1 MKRFRLFA
9 AVGGVFVLSVLA
21 TAPANAFAASP
32 PNDNRANARPLGS
45 LPATV
50 TGTTAEASQEAR
62 DPYACRSYS
71 ESMWYRLESPTQ
83 RAVSVILD
91 AKDDLDAVVAVYR
104 QQRSQL
110 PLVTCRETDRRGRAG
125 LAFRAEKDATYFIL
139 VAQQPQSGPGRFQ
152 LEVFAPEPA
161 ARPPGERLPDDG
173 VRSTV
178 DPLRDVDDAWSV
190 VIPAGQTFRINLVP
204 ASGKCISLAVYRPRT
219 TAFSESS
226 PIRRLE
232 CGGYAVFTPGP
243 DGGGRYTLLVR
254 TTSQGGGPQ
263 RYRLQGAEAGPDDT
277 SPGLALRHG
286 QTHRGGLLAGAI
298 DALDLHRFTVARR
311 SDITLAMHAGERA
324 RFDLTVLR
332 DDGRRVMCECGE
344 FGSVRSRLRLNPG
357 RYFVV
362 VRARDYTGGHYRL
375 SLLVREITSTVL
387 TISGS
392 RTANAG
398 PGRSVRLEA
407 QTTPAPGGGVVRMQ
421 INRFDPLEGWQFS
434 RIIRVRVGPGG
445 VAAVHWTPPSVGRWE
460 VRAAYRGTRSSS
472 PSRSNVTRL
481 FVG

>member
-1 MKRFRLFA
+1 L
-9 AVGGVFVLSVLA
+9 VLSVLA

-71 ESMWYRLESPTQ
+71 ESVWYRLESPTQ

-110 PLVTCRETDRRGRAG
+110 PLVTCRETDRRGKAG

-139 VAQQPQSGPGRFQ
+139 VAQQPQSGPGSFQ
-152 LEVFAPEPA
+152 LEVFAPEPP

-204 ASGKCISLAVYRPRT
+204 ASGKCISPPSTAPRDGLLGDQSDPP
-219 TAFSESS
+219 ARVWG
-226 PIRRLE
+226 IRR
-232 CGGYAVFTPGP
+232 VHPGP
-243 DGGGRYTLLVR
+243 RRRREIHLAR
-254 TTSQGGGPQ
+254 SHNQPRRGPQ

-298 DALDLHRFTVARR
+298 DALIFTDSPWHDEA
-311 SDITLAMHAGERA
+311 T
-324 RFDLTVLR
+324 
-332 DDGRRVMCECGE
+332 
-344 FGSVRSRLRLNPG
+344 SRLQCTLVSG
-357 RYFVV
+357 R
-362 VRARDYTGGHYRL
+362 A
-375 SLLVREITSTVL
+375 ST
-387 TISGS
+387 
-392 RTANAG
+392 
-398 PGRSVRLEA
+398 
-407 QTTPAPGGGVVRMQ
+407 
-421 INRFDPLEGWQFS
+421 
-434 RIIRVRVGPGG
+434 
-445 VAAVHWTPPSVGRWE
+445 
-460 VRAAYRGTRSSS
+460 
-472 PSRSNVTRL
+472 
-481 FVG
+481 

>member
-1 MKRFRLFA
+1 VKRFRLFA
-9 AVGGVFVLSVLA
+9 AVGGVFVLGVLA
-21 TAPANAFAASP
+21 TVPATAFAASP

-45 LPATV
+45 LPAMV

-71 ESMWYRLESPTQ
+71 ESVWYRLESPTQ

-110 PLVTCRETDRRGRAG
+110 PLVTCRETDRRGKAG

-139 VAQQPQSGPGRFQ
+139 VAQQPQSDPGGFQ
-152 LEVFAPEPA
+152 LEVFAPEPP
-161 ARPPGERLPDDG
+161 ARPPGARLPDDG

-178 DPLRDVDDAWSV
+178 DPLRDADDAWSV
-190 VIPAGQTFRINLVP
+190 VIPAGRTFRINLVP
-204 ASGKCISLAVYRPRT
+204 AGGKCISLSVFRPRT
-219 TAFSESS
+219 AAFSESS

-263 RYRLQGAEAGPDDT
+263 RYRLQAAKAGPDDT
-277 SPGLALRHG
+277 SPGLALRDG
-286 QTHRGGLLAGAI
+286 QTNRGGLLAGAI
-298 DALDLHRFTVARR
+298 DNLDLHRFTVARR
-311 SDITLAMHAGERA
+311 SDVTLAMHAGERA

-332 DDGRRVMCECGE
+332 DDGRRVTCECGE
-344 FGSVRSRLRLNPG
+344 TGAVSSRLRLSPG
-357 RYFVV
+357 RYFAV

-392 RTANAG
+392 RTAKAG

-407 QTTPAPGGGVVRMQ
+407 RTSPAPGGGVVRIQ

-434 RIIRVRVGPGG
+434 RIIRVRVGSGG
-445 VAAVHWTPPSVGRWE
+445 VAAVHWTPPTVGRWE
-460 VRAAYRGTRSSS
+460 VRAAYRGTRRSSQ
-472 PSRSNVTRL
+472 SRSNMARL
-481 FVG
+481 FIG